1 MIFTRAELKIRNSLG
16 LHARPAGKFVQLADK
31 FKCKVS
37 VTKDSEVVDGKSV
50 MGMMTLAAA
59 KGSRI
64 IVEASGEDAAAA
76 VQALEQLVKDKFGEE

>member
-1 MIFTRAELKIRNSLG
+1 MSFVKAKLKIQNSLG

-31 FKCKVS
+31 FKCKIS
-37 VTKDSEVVDGKSV
+37 VTKDGEVVDGKSV

-76 VQALEQLVKDKFGEE
+76 VHALEQLVKDKFGEE